1 MIKKIMI
8 LIFLLSVIM
17 LSSCQGEEQIVDTE
31 EVKEEIQEEIQ
42 EIVEDQVEEVVN
54 NSLEAVEETVE
65 EVQEEVL
72 EELIQVEETVEEEKG
87 CSTKADCAWDQH
99 CINNECGKMVEVYDT
114 ESECEEKCNF
124 DNVVIKTSDGDELT
138 LSRGKGSYT
147 AAGALEWSLMSS
159 ADYCKGEEDTLVAV
173 KLKKKTFG
181 EIVEEE
187 VITLEVDE
195 ESDPIKHPDIERIEF
210 TLEVESIDETCS

>member
-1 MIKKIMI
+1 MIKKIII

-17 LSSCQGEEQIVDTE
+17 LSSCQGEEPIVDTE
-31 EVKEEIQEEIQ
+31 VVKEELQEEIQ
-42 EIVEDQVEEVVN
+42 EIVEEQIEEVVN
-54 NSLEAVEETVE
+54 DSLESVEEEVE
-65 EVQEEVL
+65 EQIEEVL
-72 EELIQVEETVEEEKG
+72 EELVQVEEIEEDEG

-124 DNVVIKTSDGDELT
+124 DDVVIKTSDGDELT

>member
-17 LSSCQGEEQIVDTE
+17 LSSCQGEEQIVE
-31 EVKEEIQEEIQ
+31 NAEIQEEIQ
-42 EIVEDQVEEVVN
+42 EIIEEQIEEVVN
-54 NSLEAVEETVE
+54 DSLESVEETIE
-65 EVQEEVL
+65 EIQEEVL
-72 EELIQVEETVEEEKG
+72 EELVQVEEIEEDEG
-87 CSTKADCAWDQH
+87 CSTKSDCAWDQY
-99 CINNECGKMVEVYDT
+99 CINNECGKIVEIYDT

-124 DNVVIKTSDGDELT
+124 NNVVIKTSDGDELT